1 MTPKLKLSD
10 DERKPLLFSIRKLRA
25 RGKALTKTSMKMKLA
40 PKRQAAAQTSAS
52 KHGQVLIRPLT
63 YPAQRR
69 HNPSAGVVIESH
81 GVGD

>member
-25 RGKALTKTSMKMKLA
+25 RGNALTKTSMKMKLA
-40 PKRQAAAQTSAS
+40 PKRQAVAQRSAS
-52 KHGQVLIRPLT
+52 IQHGMRPLT
-63 YPAQRR
+63 YSAQRR
-69 HNPSAGVVIESH
+69 HNPPAGVVIESH